1 VSRLKHIDW
10 LRGVAVLAMIEW
22 HTLDSWTRLGAD
34 REGPAWGV
42 VGTIGGLAAPLF
54 LFLAGVALPL
64 ALAAGQRRGLG
75 RRAAAWQLQKRGWQ
89 VFGLAHLF
97 RLQGFLLNPNASWSV
112 LLKPDILNILGLGI
126 VACGFCC
133 GRGSTPHRAVAWL
146 VGPALA
152 IVLITPFVRLWWWPT
167 LLHPSLE
174 AYLRPVGNY
183 GVFSLFPWVAIIF
196 AGAIVGRVI
205 AVSANAAADVRLQ
218 VRLALAS
225 LGLIASGWIGSYLPA
240 PFGPSSFWTTS
251 LSFFL
256 IRIGLMTLALVAA
269 WLWMRRPTAAHWSP
283 LVLFGQTS
291 LFVYWVHVEL
301 AYGVFSYPIQHTL
314 PLPWSIAALVAF
326 TTLMLGAAALW
337 KGRKRPRP
345 LVPSHL
351 RPRQGAPL
359 RTSNF
364 DVRSS
369 VSNART

>member
-1 VSRLKHIDW
+1 MPRLKYIDW

-34 REGPAWGV
+34 REGRAWWV

-64 ALAAGQRRGLG
+64 ALAACERRGLG

-89 VFGLAHLF
+89 IFGLAHLF

-112 LLKPDILNILGLGI
+112 LLQPDILNILGLGI

-133 GRGSTPHRAVAWL
+133 GRGSTPRRALAWL
-146 VGPALA
+146 AAPALV

-167 LLHPSLE
+167 LLHPRLE
-174 AYLRPVGNY
+174 AYLRPVGTY
-183 GVFSLFPWVAIIF
+183 GVFSLFPWVALIF
-196 AGAIVGRVI
+196 GGAIVGR
-205 AVSANAAADVRLQ
+205 ALAHSANAADDVRLHM
-218 VRLALAS
+218 RLGLAGLALVT
-225 LGLIASGWIGSYLPA
+225 SGWIGSYLPA

-256 IRIGLMTLALVAA
+256 IRIGMMTLALAAA
-269 WLWMRRPTAAHWSP
+269 WLWMRRPAGARWSP

-291 LFVYWVHVEL
+291 LFVYWVHVEI
-301 AYGVFSYPIQHTL
+301 AYGVFSYPIQHLL
-314 PLPWSIAALVAF
+314 PLPWSIAAFVVF
-326 TTLMLGAAALW
+326 TMLMLGAAALW
-337 KGRKRPRP
+337 RRRKRTRP

-351 RPRQGAPL
+351 RPRQSAQL

-364 DVRSS
+364 DVRTS
-369 VSNART
+369 A